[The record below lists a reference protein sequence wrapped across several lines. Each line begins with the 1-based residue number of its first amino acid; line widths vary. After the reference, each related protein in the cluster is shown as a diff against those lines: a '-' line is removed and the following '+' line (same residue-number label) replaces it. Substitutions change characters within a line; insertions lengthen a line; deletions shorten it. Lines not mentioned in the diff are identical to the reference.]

1 MANPFTRHHQLLH
14 HNTDLLRIAA
24 QSYLLTIYN
33 IPRRL
38 LPHAKKINPG
48 KRAPKITSL
57 DSGGG
62 TGSPFSRPTTAN
74 SSTPLEKEGG
84 GGLFQTEE
92 QQEKEDWVAVNSMVK
107 KTEVADVMD
116 RLKELGATDILCLK
130 IENSRAAA

>member
-1 MANPFTRHHQLLH
+1 M
-14 HNTDLLRIAA
+14 RIAA

-38 LPHAKKINPG
+38 LPQATKITPG
-48 KRAPKITSL
+48 KRAPTITSL

-62 TGSPFSRPTTAN
+62 TDSPFSRPTTAN
-74 SSTPLEKEGG
+74 SSTHLEKEGG
-84 GGLFQTEE
+84 GGLVRTEE
-92 QQEKEDWVAVNSMVK
+92 EQEKEDWVAVNSMVK